1 MHLHIITQNPILPVN
16 TPDKHTLPHLLPLA
30 VPSSAITMASLLNPD
45 APPSHATVN
54 ALANAAAFA
63 PPFVHGPQQGSVTR
77 WLGARPAHLE
87 LLRATRKAYESNPVD
102 HRIVDRAYC
111 MYVVGA
117 SECVRLL
124 LLVSACVSE

>member
-1 MHLHIITQNPILPVN
+1 
-16 TPDKHTLPHLLPLA
+16 
-30 VPSSAITMASLLNPD
+30 MASLLNPD

-111 MYVVGA
+111 MYVVAGW
-117 SECVRLL
+117 
-124 LLVSACVSE
+124 VSD